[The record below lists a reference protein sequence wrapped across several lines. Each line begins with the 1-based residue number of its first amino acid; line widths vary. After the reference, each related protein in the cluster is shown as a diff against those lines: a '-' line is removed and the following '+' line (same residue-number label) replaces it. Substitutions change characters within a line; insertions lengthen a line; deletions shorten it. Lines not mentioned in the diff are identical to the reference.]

1 MFEGALFL
9 LARDHQRELQE
20 TAVKGWP
27 TRELVGQSDEV
38 MRRRAAAERR
48 LLRSGIRR
56 G

>member
-9 LARDHQRELQE
+9 LAKDHQLELRE
-20 TAVKGWP
+20 TALKGWS

-48 LLRSGIRR
+48 LLRTRTHR
-56 G
+56 V